1 MKRLLLLILILP
13 VLFNVHAQEHFLGIK
28 GDLSWTN
35 VSSGDMFK
43 NSKSLK
49 KLSGGVTYEYFIDDI
64 VSIGSGLSYEQRG
77 FTEEFILVSG
87 ETFHSTYS
95 FNYLSL
101 PIKIGSYTRNNDFF
115 GFAKAGLV
123 PSYLI
128 NATAAVPKFDGE
140 NNLAGS
146 QKVNVTTDVSNFDLA
161 GVAELGGGYKASTK
175 IWITA
180 SVSYQHSLTSVTNTN
195 FFAGK
200 NIRHQRVSLNLGLMY
215 GL

>member
-1 MKRLLLLILILP
+1 MYPP
-13 VLFNVHAQEHFLGIK
+13 VPF
-28 GDLSWTN
+28 
-35 VSSGDMFK
+35 FK
-43 NSKSLK
+43 TESLK
-49 KLSGGVTYEYFIDDI
+49 KLSGGVTYEYFINDF

-77 FTEEFILVSG
+77 FSGRSFLVTG
-87 ETFHSTYS
+87 ETFPLTYG
-95 FNYLSL
+95 FDYLSL

-128 NATAAVPKFDGE
+128 NATAAVPTIDGE
-140 NNLAGS
+140 NNLAGM
-146 QKVNVTTDVSNFDLA
+146 QKVNVTKDVSTFDLA

-195 FFAGK
+195 FFAGG
-200 NIRHQRVSLNLGLMY
+200 NIRHQGVSLNLGLMY